1 MYIKREIQYIRRADL
16 EGVDSH
22 IIVIDIPDQKKS
34 SYRLINIYR
43 SFNPQGG
50 HTPTSLFNY
59 QLDLIKLAFNSNT
72 LLIGDINLDH
82 EKRHDVTYSKRR
94 LFDDFDT
101 KLGDLDLIQFVNFPT
116 WTRMIGNNLK
126 FSTLDHIYAKDPSFV
141 SNLDSNDPIFGDHLM
156 ISFNIPL
163 KKPEIEFVYKRDWRL
178 YKKEN
183 LIKMLSQVN
192 WIICDDNV
200 QNCWNDIEN
209 ILIKIVDKL
218 APLTKYKNNSV
229 VNNPPP
235 KHIKSMISSRKR
247 ALKLQKQRPS
257 VILKQK
263 IKELN
268 CQIRNFFHSQKRL
281 AVRRGIIPGSSISLW
296 SAVKIAKDMSVA
308 DVPGIMYRGQAKIP
322 NNKLSQSFADF
333 FKKKIN
339 DITDS
344 VLINP
349 QVYNGKRKMFARDEM
364 FMNECN
370 IT

>member
-1 MYIKREIQYIRRADL
+1 
-16 EGVDSH
+16 
-22 IIVIDIPDQKKS
+22 
-34 SYRLINIYR
+34 
-43 SFNPQGG
+43 
-50 HTPTSLFNY
+50 
-59 QLDLIKLAFNSNT
+59 
-72 LLIGDINLDH
+72 
-82 EKRHDVTYSKRR
+82 
-94 LFDDFDT
+94 
-101 KLGDLDLIQFVNFPT
+101 
-116 WTRMIGNNLK
+116 
-126 FSTLDHIYAKDPSFV
+126 
-141 SNLDSNDPIFGDHLM
+141 M

-281 AVRRGIIPGSSISLW
+281 AVRRGIIPGSSTSLW

-322 NNKLSQSFADF
+322 NNR
-333 FKKKIN
+333 N
-339 DITDS
+339 
-344 VLINP
+344 
-349 QVYNGKRKMFARDEM
+349 
-364 FMNECN
+364 
-370 IT
+370 